1 MAAGVPEG
9 RTGVAARPISIQAR
23 RALWAYVFLLPWL
36 LGLTIFW
43 IGPLV
48 ASLYFSLTEYDVLSP
63 PKFVGLANYRRALLE
78 DNLFWPS
85 LGITLRYS
93 LVVVPLGL
101 AGSLLLAALLNRGL
115 PGTNLFRTCFF
126 LPHLTPAV
134 ALALLWTWLFH
145 PTVGPINLA
154 LGVVGVE
161 GPGWLASESWAL
173 TALIVITLWGQ
184 VGGNGMLIFLAG
196 LQGVPKE
203 MYEAAE
209 IDGAGAWARFRHIV
223 VPMISPTILFNL
235 VLGVIAALK
244 VFTLAFVATKGGPQY
259 ATWFLALHIYNQ
271 AFEYFRMGYGSAL
284 AWIFVAMLLA
294 FTYVQL
300 KLSNRWVY
308 YGGEST

>member
-1 MAAGVPEG
+1 MS
-9 RTGVAARPISIQAR
+9 TQTR

-36 LGLTIFW
+36 LGLALFW
-43 IGPLV
+43 VGPLV

-63 PKFVGLANYRRALLE
+63 PKMVGLANYRRAFFE

-85 LGITLRYS
+85 LGLTLRYS
-93 LVVVPLGL
+93 VVVVPLGL
-101 AGSLLLAALLNRGL
+101 AGSLLLAGLLNRGL
-115 PGTNLFRTCFF
+115 RGTNLFRTCFF

-145 PTVGPINLA
+145 PSVGPINLA
-154 LGVVGVE
+154 LGAVGIE

-173 TALIVITLWGQ
+173 PALIVITLWGQ

-196 LQGVPKE
+196 LQGVPDQ
-203 MYEAAE
+203 MMDAAK

-235 VLGVIAALK
+235 ILGVIAALK

-284 AWIFVAMLLA
+284 AWIFVAILLV

-308 YGGEST
+308 YEGEAA